1 MYNVYVYL
9 SNYIYIYIIIYSRLT
24 GTNILITKKFGR
36 FLVVH
41 EQKL

>member
-1 MYNVYVYL
+1 MYMYNVYVYL
-9 SNYIYIYIIIYSRLT
+9 SNYIYIIIYSRLT